1 MKARH
6 VFFSLDMST
15 ELENEVTK
23 LLFRTRVTLIENGF
37 AKACFQSVE
46 NPAAARDD
54 INKQIRGFGDARLK
68 PSDIHPALWFQADR
82 LVKGSPLE

>member
-1 MKARH
+1 MKDRH

-15 ELENEVTK
+15 ELEDEVTE
-23 LLFRTRVTLIENGF
+23 LILRARVTLIENGF

-54 INKQIRGFGDARLK
+54 INKQIRGFGDARAPCS
-68 PSDIHPALWFQADR
+68 PSLDNFTLHIGRSQ
-82 LVKGSPLE
+82 

>member
-23 LLFRTRVTLIENGF
+23 LLFRTRVTLIENAF

-54 INKQIRGFGDARLK
+54 INKQIRGFGDARVK